1 MYSVTGLAAWFLRY
15 ASRHAGQTGRQT
27 DRQMDIFFTILST
40 PVWGAKVVINSE
52 AVKAIK
58 GDLCKGAFI

>member
-1 MYSVTGLAAWFLRY
+1 MRY
-15 ASRHAGQTGRQT
+15 ASGHAGQTGRQADT
-27 DRQMDIFFTILST
+27 DGHILHYRAYLAPPFAT
-40 PVWGAKVVINSE
+40 FGAKVVINSE